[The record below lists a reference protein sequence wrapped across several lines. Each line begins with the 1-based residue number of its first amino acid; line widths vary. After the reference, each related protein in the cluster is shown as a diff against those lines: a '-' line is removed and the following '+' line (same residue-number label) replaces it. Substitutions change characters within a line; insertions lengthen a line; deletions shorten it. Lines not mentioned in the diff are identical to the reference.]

1 MYGAWVRYLAKF
13 GQEGGKEGEGL
24 LAYFAGATLET
35 AHRPWARTS
44 AGGPL
49 APLGCLAPAPPT
61 LPGSNKFPLR
71 DPPTR
76 RWRTRRLRPDLWQTR
91 CQPPLSP
98 NLDCQRPREAG
109 EPAASAGALRR
120 LGGRREAWKVRAE
133 GPPGVPVRAAL
144 ERLKQRRR
152 ASTRSSQASLLGSG
166 ARRWGPDRIPQIPP
180 GSLVAKSHPTSST
193 FPLAPVSPGTLTL
206 PHLVSGSLRTRE
218 IPAWTFRRK
227 SE

>member
-1 MYGAWVRYLAKF
+1 MAPGSGILPSLVRKV
-13 GQEGGKEGEGL
+13 GRKERVCLLIL
-24 LAYFAGATLET
+24 LAPLLKQPTGPGPEPQRADRSLRWAVSPLLLLRFPGATSSLCET
-35 AHRPWARTS
+35 RPRA
-44 AGGPL
+44 AGGPG
-49 APLGCLAPAPPT
+49 ASAQTSGKCAVQPT
-61 LPGSNKFPLR
+61 
-71 DPPTR
+71 
-76 RWRTRRLRPDLWQTR
+76 
-91 CQPPLSP
+91 LSP

-152 ASTRSSQASLLGSG
+152 ASIRSSQASLLGSG